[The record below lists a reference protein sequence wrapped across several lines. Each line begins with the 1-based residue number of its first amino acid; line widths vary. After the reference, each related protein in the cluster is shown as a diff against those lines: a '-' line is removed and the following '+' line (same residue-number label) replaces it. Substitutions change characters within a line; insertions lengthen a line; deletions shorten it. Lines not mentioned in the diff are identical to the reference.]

1 MTGRPPATTSRPRG
15 RAVVAMILLAAVMPL
30 AAHLA
35 PDLAVL
41 CWSAGAVLAAVALTC
56 ALRARRAE
64 R

>member
-1 MTGRPPATTSRPRG
+1 MTARPPTTASRPPR

-35 PDLAVL
+35 PDLAAL
-41 CWSAGAVLAAVALTC
+41 CWSAGAVLAAGALTC
-56 ALRARRAE
+56 ALRARRAG